1 MIGEGQVYM
10 TGTTFGRLSK
20 AKGPCIKNVEMGVEG
35 FLGDHETSSVYIN
48 ESWNFYGLFWWAISY
63 VLLKGYEHKLS
74 KLPIKKIQKK

>member
-1 MIGEGQVYM
+1 MFVKLGKVIGEGQVYM

-48 ESWNFYGLFWWAISY
+48 ES
-63 VLLKGYEHKLS
+63 
-74 KLPIKKIQKK
+74 